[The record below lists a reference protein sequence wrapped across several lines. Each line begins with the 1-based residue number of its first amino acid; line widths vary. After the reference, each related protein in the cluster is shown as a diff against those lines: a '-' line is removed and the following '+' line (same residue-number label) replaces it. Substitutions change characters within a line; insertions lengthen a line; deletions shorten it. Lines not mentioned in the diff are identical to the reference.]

1 MRLRTQIL
9 ILAFLL
15 IVLAVIVSMVRKRR
29 LELKYVLVWLACDA
43 ALIILTLFP
52 GLLKSIADLLGI
64 YSPMN
69 MVFFI
74 GLLVCLIIIFTL
86 TVTLSRMSAKVRRI
100 SQVLAMLAEEVQE
113 EKKAKAEEEKTEN
126 T

>member
-126 T
+126 A

>member
-9 ILAFLL
+9 IIFFLL
-15 IVLAVIVSMVRKRR
+15 IVLAVIVSMVRKRE

-52 GLLKSIADLLGI
+52 GIMRFIANLLGI

-69 MVFFI
+69 MIFFL
-74 GLLVCLIIIFTL
+74 GLVVCLVIIFTL
-86 TVTLSRMSAKVRRI
+86 TVALSRVTAKV
-100 SQVLAMLAEEVQE
+100 QE
-113 EKKAKAEEEKTEN
+113 IMKTNLLGELGVVPDWAV
-126 T
+126 